1 MNMSHYLKVTLS
13 CNSELHEIL
22 IAELG
27 MINYDSFQEI
37 ENKLEAFIVD
47 EHYDNKRLVSI
58 LKKYGVE
65 QEIVAEKLKNINWN
79 EEWER
84 NFDPV
89 FIDEKVQIRA
99 TFHESNPDF
108 NYDVIINPKMSFGT
122 GHHETTHL
130 IVSEQLNIDHK
141 NKRVLDV
148 GTGTGVLA
156 IMASKLGAKTIT
168 ATDIDDWCIENSRE
182 NFQLNNVPKFDIL
195 QGTIDKL
202 TLPEHYDIIYANIN
216 KNVLLNELA
225 VYANLLAKSGILL
238 LSGFYSEDMHELNE
252 KAFQNKLVLTHSN
265 TRNNWATMRL
275 SHSKV

>member
-1 MNMSHYLKVTLS
+1 MNMSHYLKVTIS
-13 CNSELHEIL
+13 CNSKLHEIL

-37 ENKLEAFIVD
+37 ENELEAFIVD

-79 EEWER
+79 EQWER

-99 TFHESNPDF
+99 TFHESKPNF
-108 NYDVIINPKMSFGT
+108 TYDVIINPKMSFGT

-182 NFQLNNVPKFDIL
+182 NFQLNNVQEFDIL

-202 TLPEHYDIIYANIN
+202 TLPGDYDIIYANIN

-238 LSGFYSEDMHELNE
+238 LSGFYTEDMHELNE
-252 KAFQNKLVLTHSN
+252 KAVQNKLVLTHTN